1 MVMIT
6 NNNKTH
12 PPPPLARQKI
22 IIIITIK
29 KYRILLNVKSILVKI
44 ILTKQIKMFMTGYHL
59 TNWTYYGSNL
69 LSYFNI
75 CNFFGWGAGRVVLV
89 VVTPQNL

>member
-12 PPPPLARQKI
+12 PPPLARQKI
-22 IIIITIK
+22 IIIITIN

-44 ILTKQIKMFMTGYHL
+44 ILTKQIKMFTTGYHL

-75 CNFFGWGAGRVVLV
+75 YNFFGWGAGRVVLV
-89 VVTPQNL
+89 LVTPQNL